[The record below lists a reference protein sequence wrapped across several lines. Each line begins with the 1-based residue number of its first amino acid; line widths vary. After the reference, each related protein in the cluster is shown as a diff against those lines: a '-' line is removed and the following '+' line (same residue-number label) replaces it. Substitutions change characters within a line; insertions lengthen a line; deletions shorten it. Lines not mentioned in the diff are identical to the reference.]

1 MFLILLINHFF
12 DYYSTNTVF
21 LPQDKF
27 MLKRS
32 LLCLSLVLGLSACSS
47 IQHKATF
54 EKPTHLLFIDKEIN
68 SLPVQVQRDERLC
81 DGDKADDQNCPIK
94 FFIDDFKA
102 GEFYIHN
109 TTTYY
114 LKPNEYTLT
123 VKNCK
128 ENCVTNHTKIQI
140 DEKLPLVTLVLSIDE
155 NGKPFIINKK
165 S

>member
-1 MFLILLINHFF
+1 
-12 DYYSTNTVF
+12 
-21 LPQDKF
+21 

-32 LLCLSLVLGLSACSS
+32 LLCLSLILGLSACASM
-47 IQHKATF
+47 QNTKDF
-54 EKPTHLLFIDKEIN
+54 EKPTHLLFTDKEIN
-68 SLPVQVQRDERLC
+68 SLPVQVKRDERLC
-81 DGDKADDQNCPIK
+81 DDEKADDQNCPIK

-109 TTTYY
+109 ATTYY
-114 LKPNEYTLT
+114 LKPNEYELT

-128 ENCVTNHTKIQI
+128 GNCVTYHTKIQI
-140 DEKLPLVTLVLSIDE
+140 DEKLPLVNLVLSVDE

>member
-1 MFLILLINHFF
+1 
-12 DYYSTNTVF
+12 
-21 LPQDKF
+21 

-32 LLCLSLVLGLSACSS
+32 LLCLSLILGLSACASM
-47 IQHKATF
+47 QNTKDF
-54 EKPTHLLFIDKEIN
+54 EKPTHLLFTDKEIN
-68 SLPVQVQRDERLC
+68 SLPVQVKRDERLC
-81 DGDKADDQNCPIK
+81 DDEKADDQNCPIK

-102 GEFYIHN
+102 GEFYINN